1 MMEQTHTYQVYGKCS
16 FLRTLILNSEISY
29 YLFNEQMLNFI
40 GISKLYI
47 N

>member
-1 MMEQTHTYQVYGKCS
+1 MEQTNNYQAYGKCS
-16 FLRTLILNSEISY
+16 FLRTLILTSEIGY

-40 GISKLYI
+40 GIYKLYI